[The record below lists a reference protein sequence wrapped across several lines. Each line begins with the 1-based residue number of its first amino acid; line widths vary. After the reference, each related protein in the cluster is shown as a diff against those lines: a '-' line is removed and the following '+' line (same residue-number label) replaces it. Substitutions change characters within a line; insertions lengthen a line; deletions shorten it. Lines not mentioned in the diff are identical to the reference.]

1 MSASGGSP
9 KERSSGDLCLRP
21 GLRERFDR
29 EFTPSEKHFFLKKAR
44 EALDVRG
51 YRAGDDLFFFCYF
64 HTLRERLR
72 SLRGSSTEGY
82 ARFLLVE
89 GSRDLEETIRT
100 YEERLEKDRL
110 LQPDRMG
117 GIFID
122 YLSGEHGC
130 GRS

>member
-9 KERSSGDLCLRP
+9 KERSSADLCLRP
-21 GLRERFDR
+21 GLRERFER

-44 EALDVRG
+44 EALYVRG

-72 SLRGSSTEGY
+72 SLRGGSTEGY

-100 YEERLEKDRL
+100 YEERLERDRL
-110 LQPDRMG
+110 PEPDQRSG
-117 GIFID
+117 TFID
-122 YLSGEHGC
+122 CLSKEHGY
-130 GRS
+130 